1 MPVVDTV
8 LSSRV
13 TSALVK
19 IKGENMQRY
28 AKVLGRFSYFQELIK
43 THCNKKDPRDA
54 SGPSNDPVDPPFA
67 EASTEVLSIGGRLS
81 RRHS

>member
-19 IKGENMQRY
+19 IKGENIQRY
-28 AKVLGRFSYFQELIK
+28 AKVLGCFSYFQELIK

-54 SGPSNDPVDPPFA
+54 SGPSNDPVDPP
-67 EASTEVLSIGGRLS
+67 S
-81 RRHS
+81 